1 MKLDIRNV
9 DGEITATFS
18 VTPPPLAPFKID
30 NVYKAAIHALARL
43 RDYSVKQLLTSLWD
57 EDENLAQGA
66 FYVFEFHQNTFKD
79 TKFSEND
86 LQRMNDLRE
95 KYGN

>member
-1 MKLDIRNV
+1 MKLDIRDV

-18 VTPPPLAPFKID
+18 VTPPQLAPFRIVD
-30 NVYKAAIHALARL
+30 VYTAAIHALARL
-43 RDYSVKQLLTSLWD
+43 SDYSVEGLLTSLWD
-57 EDENLAQGA
+57 DDENLAQGA